1 MQKDISVLRRE
12 IDAID
17 AEILK
22 LFEMRMR
29 TSEDIGAYKAANDMP
44 IYDADR
50 ERAVLR
56 DRLSRANERYVS
68 VSEQFLHCMMDLSK
82 QLQEKKTLKPKI
94 KSSLTA
100 FQGVPGAY
108 SHEAASKFAEGELL
122 ECATF
127 EDVFRAVQQGRAEY
141 GVVPVENSV
150 AGGVAENIDLL
161 SRYDV
166 NVVAEVVI
174 PVRHALL
181 GVKGANAA
189 DVRDV
194 YSHSQAI
201 SQCSEYLS
209 EHYGMETHA
218 QLNTAMAAKYV
229 AEQGDKTKAALASLH
244 AAEIYGLDVLAQNV
258 ADSKNN
264 STRFFVISMHEP
276 ESGSK
281 AALTFNL
288 AHRTGTLVGV
298 LAALAEEGCNL
309 TRIESRPIKAQSWR
323 YSFFVEI
330 EGDISDRALEK
341 AASCCENLKLIGK
354 F

>member
-150 AGGVAENIDLL
+150 AGGVAENID
-161 SRYDV
+161 R
-166 NVVAEVVI
+166 
-174 PVRHALL
+174 
-181 GVKGANAA
+181 
-189 DVRDV
+189 
-194 YSHSQAI
+194 
-201 SQCSEYLS
+201 
-209 EHYGMETHA
+209 
-218 QLNTAMAAKYV
+218 
-229 AEQGDKTKAALASLH
+229 
-244 AAEIYGLDVLAQNV
+244 
-258 ADSKNN
+258 
-264 STRFFVISMHEP
+264 
-276 ESGSK
+276 
-281 AALTFNL
+281 
-288 AHRTGTLVGV
+288 RTCATY
-298 LAALAEEGCNL
+298 
-309 TRIESRPIKAQSWR
+309 TPILR
-323 YSFFVEI
+323 
-330 EGDISDRALEK
+330 R
-341 AASCCENLKLIGK
+341 
-354 F
+354 

>member
-1 MQKDISVLRRE
+1 M
-12 IDAID
+12 
-17 AEILK
+17 
-22 LFEMRMR
+22 
-29 TSEDIGAYKAANDMP
+29 
-44 IYDADR
+44 
-50 ERAVLR
+50 
-56 DRLSRANERYVS
+56 
-68 VSEQFLHCMMDLSK
+68 
-82 QLQEKKTLKPKI
+82 
-94 KSSLTA
+94 
-100 FQGVPGAY
+100 
-108 SHEAASKFAEGELL
+108 
-122 ECATF
+122 
-127 EDVFRAVQQGRAEY
+127 
-141 GVVPVENSV
+141 
-150 AGGVAENIDLL
+150 
-161 SRYDV
+161 
-166 NVVAEVVI
+166 
-174 PVRHALL
+174 RHALL

-189 DVRDV
+189 DVRNV

>member
-22 LFEMRMR
+22 LFEKRMH

-56 DRLSRANERYVS
+56 DRLSRADERYVS

-82 QLQEKKTLKPKI
+82 QLQEKKTLTPKI
-94 KSSLTA
+94 KSRLTA

-108 SHEAASKFAEGELL
+108 SHEAASEFADGELL

-141 GVVPVENSV
+141 GVIPVENSV
-150 AGGVAENIDLL
+150 AGGVTENIDLL
-161 SRYDV
+161 SKYDV
-166 NVVAEVVI
+166 NVVAEVTI

-181 GVKGANAA
+181 GVKGARVS
-189 DVRDV
+189 DIKDV

-201 SQCSEYLS
+201 SQCSDYLR

-229 AEQGDKTKAALASLH
+229 ADKADKSKAALASMH
-244 AAEIYGLDVLAQNV
+244 AAKIYGLEPLAENV
-258 ADSKNN
+258 ANSKNN

-276 ESGSK
+276 QKGSK

-288 AHRTGTLVGV
+288 AHKTGTLVGV

-330 EGDISDRALEK
+330 EGDISEK
-341 AASCCENLKLIGK
+341 ALKKAAACCENLKLIGK

>member
-1 MQKDISVLRRE
+1 MIKDISVLRRE
-12 IDAID
+12 IDEID

-22 LFEMRMR
+22 LFEKRMR
-29 TSEDIGAYKAANDMP
+29 TSEDIGAYKAANDLP

-56 DRLSRANERYVS
+56 DRLSRADERYVS

-82 QLQEKKTLKPKI
+82 QLQERDMPKPRLK
-94 KSSLTA
+94 SAVTA

-108 SHEAASKFAEGELL
+108 SHEAAARFSGGQLL
-122 ECATF
+122 ECAAF

-141 GVVPVENSV
+141 GVIPVENSV
-150 AGGVAENIDLL
+150 AGGVTENIDLL
-161 SRYDV
+161 MQYDV
-166 NVVAEVVI
+166 NVVQEIVI

-181 GVKGANAA
+181 GVSGANVAGI
-189 DVRDV
+189 RDV

-201 SQCSEYLS
+201 SQCAGYLN

-218 QLNTAMAAKYV
+218 QLNTAIAAKYV
-229 AEQGDKTKAALASLH
+229 SEQGDKSKAALASLH
-244 AAEIYGLDVLAQNV
+244 AAEIYGLDVLAQDV

-276 ESGSK
+276 EGGNR
-281 AALTFNL
+281 AALTFTL
-288 AHRTGTLVGV
+288 AHKTGALVSV
-298 LAALAEEGCNL
+298 LSALAEMGCNM

-330 EGDISDRALEK
+330 EGDVSQAAIDK
-341 AASCCENLKLIGK
+341 ASQCCEKMRLIGR